1 MVVCLWHVPAVY
13 NPEFGWYVSPHWG
26 RRISEVLRI
35 CTVVFFET
43 SFFGY
48 ENLPVGYRSLFQ
60 GNKISLVGIC

>member
-35 CTVVFFET
+35 CTVSFFEPLMKIYLWDT
-43 SFFGY
+43 VHFFKVIK
-48 ENLPVGYRSLFQ
+48 LV
-60 GNKISLVGIC
+60 LVGIC